1 MKFFG
6 LIFSTVIFLCCNMAL
21 AQQAPQNSQN
31 PIEITASKDVEW
43 QRNNQKYI
51 ARENVVVTQ
60 GNMSI
65 SCDLLTAD
73 YRDGATSSN
82 EIYQM
87 TAEGSVVIADDKNKA
102 FGDLAV
108 YDVTQGIATLTG
120 SNLKL
125 VSPDQTITARD
136 KMEYFSNERKARAVG
151 NAKVVRAQDTLS
163 ADNLTAFF
171 KDENAATNSSNT
183 TMIGGGNNLD
193 RLEAQGNVIIKT
205 PTETLYGDKAVYKAD
220 TNIAELIGNV
230 RVERD
235 KNVLEGA
242 RAEVNLNTNISKMM
256 GDGKKGDRVR
266 GVFFPSSQKPTNS
279 NAPVPAPVLD
289 PAPTPN
295 PAEQAPKTSSQTPP
309 LAPEL
314 QGVRVSPAI
323 TY

>member
-6 LIFSTVIFLCCNMAL
+6 LIFFAVMFLCCNMVL
-21 AQQAPQNSQN
+21 AQQPPQNVQN

-108 YDVTQGIATLTG
+108 YYVTQGIATLTG
-120 SNLKL
+120 GNLKL

-151 NAKVVRAQDTLS
+151 NAKVVRAKDTLS
-163 ADNLTAFF
+163 ADALTAFF
-171 KDENAATNSSNT
+171 KDGNAAANSSST

-242 RAEVNLNTNISKMM
+242 RAEVNLNTNVSKMM
-256 GDGKKGDRVR
+256 GDGKKGNRVR
-266 GVFFPSSQKPTNS
+266 GVFFPSSQKNTNS
-279 NAPVPAPVLD
+279 GVAAPAPVTT
-289 PAPTPN
+289 PAPTQVPE
-295 PAEQAPKTSSQTPP
+295 EQAPPTTPEATP
-309 LAPEL
+309 LAPSL
-314 QGVRVSPAI
+314 KGVRVSPAI